1 MVDRIL
7 GEEGPPRNRT
17 RFTLTE
23 YEGNPLFDIRKY
35 YFARNSSEFKPTRKG
50 IALNRDTFMEL
61 NRVLNA
67 HNQDIMEYL
76 SIGHIP
82 EEMLRYQQAN
92 EEAKQ
97 KNFRLANEVEIEEVN
112 DFRDE
117 HLFHVKH
124 RGGKDTVEL
133 NISHPFAKAI
143 SESEIEKSTP
153 EEIRHMFA
161 SMIAAFAR
169 ARSLLLNSPA
179 SNPEILF
186 DHTEFDW
193 SSFVRKY
200 VEETVEET

>member
-1 MVDRIL
+1 MDRIL
-7 GEEGPPRNRT
+7 GEEGPPHNRT

-23 YEGNPLFDIRKY
+23 YGGNPLFDIRKY

-76 SIGHIP
+76 SIGHVP
-82 EEMLRYQQAN
+82 LGMLRYQQAN

-117 HLFHVKH
+117 HLFHVQH
-124 RGGKDTVEL
+124 RGGKDIVEL

-143 SESEIEKSTP
+143 SESELENSTP
-153 EEIRHMFA
+153 AEIRHMFA
-161 SMIAAFAR
+161 SMIAAYAR
-169 ARSLLLNSPA
+169 ARSLLLNAPA

-186 DHTEFDW
+186 EHTEFDW
-193 SSFVRKY
+193 SSFLRNY
-200 VEETVEET
+200 VEET